1 MLQKIDFATASNRAI
16 TEALCKQLNEVR
28 LSRNISQS
36 DLAIAAGVSRSTL
49 TRIAEGKSV
58 SLDSFVRV
66 MTALG
71 LSGHLK
77 ALLPDTRIRPIE
89 RLKFGK
95 KQRQRASKRKV
106 KTSKWVWGDS
116 KG

>member
-1 MLQKIDFATASNRAI
+1 MLQKMDLTTASNQAI

-36 DLAIAAGVSRSTL
+36 DLAKTAGVSRSTL
-49 TRIAEGKSV
+49 TRIADGKSV

-66 MTALG
+66 MKALG

-77 ALLPDTRIRPIE
+77 ALLPDTRIRPVE
-89 RLKFGK
+89 RLKFGR

-106 KTSKWVWGDS
+106 KKTKWVWGDG